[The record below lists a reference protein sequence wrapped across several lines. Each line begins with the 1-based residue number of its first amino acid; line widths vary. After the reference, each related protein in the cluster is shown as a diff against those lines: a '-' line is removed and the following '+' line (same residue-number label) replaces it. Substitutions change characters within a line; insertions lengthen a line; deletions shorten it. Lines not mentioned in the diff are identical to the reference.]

1 MKKTILFLILFSA
14 ALNIFSADL
23 SVPEM
28 EVITRADFS
37 ESLPIITSR
46 GKVILDLKGGYKLG
60 GKLSLGFDSA
70 DLSYS
75 SETASNN
82 SATIADLAS
91 YIDNQ
96 TFLSFQSAQIILRDV
111 ISAGTSLTYF
121 IGKSETFCSGDDFPR
136 IFGTYPIAT
145 RYRGYLYFPENE
157 FDGLYTVNGTG
168 IKMESSWGD
177 GSYLASGY
185 LYKDGYLT
193 DVFSSDFRVLFN
205 FPHLKL
211 ETFAGATFPTGTYGL
226 YRGGFLLNYRAG
238 ETGEFMAQIGV
249 PVWEPDK
256 TFDIDRL
263 FFLFEPRI
271 NFNLVSIILTLFWQ
285 PGYYEQEQ
293 LATAGSS
300 NVHLNFMLGNLE
312 KSPLAGGI
320 ESSVTFDLTNSTN
333 QFTYVLTPYISAIT
347 SGVLWNFM
355 VNINLFP
362 FTPANMFEGV
372 IGIKAEF

>member
-1 MKKTILFLILFSA
+1 MKKTILVLILFSA

-28 EVITRADFS
+28 EIITRADFS
-37 ESLPIITSR
+37 ESLPVITSR

-60 GKLSLGFDSA
+60 GKLSLGFDSN

-75 SETASNN
+75 TETASNN
-82 SATIADLAS
+82 SSTVGDLAS

-96 TFLSFQSAQIILRDV
+96 TFLSFQSAQIILRN
-111 ISAGTSLTYF
+111 IFTETTSLTYF
-121 IGKSETFCSGDDFPR
+121 IGKADTFCSGDDFPR

-145 RYRGYLYFPENE
+145 RYRGYLYFPGNE
-157 FDGLYTVNGTG
+157 FDGLYTAKGTG
-168 IKMESSWGD
+168 IKLTSSWGD
-177 GSYLASGY
+177 GNYLASAY

-193 DVFSSDFRVLFN
+193 NVFSSDFRVLFN
-205 FPHLKL
+205 FPNLKL

-256 TFDIDRL
+256 AFDIDRL

-271 NFNLVSIILTLFWQ
+271 NFNPVSIILTLFWQ

-293 LATAGSS
+293 LATTGSS
-300 NVHLNFMLGNLE
+300 NVHLNFMIGDLE
-312 KSPLAGGI
+312 KSPLSGGI
-320 ESSVTFDLTNSTN
+320 ESSVTFDLANISN
-333 QFTYVLTPYISAIT
+333 QFTYVMTPYISAIT

-355 VNINLFP
+355 ININLFP
-362 FTPANMFEGV
+362 FTPADMFEGV